1 MISILILTHNRP
13 KLFERAIK
21 SIMDNLPDYP
31 VEIIVN
37 NDSNDIEEIDGATYY
52 YEKHKDLSYTYKFLL
67 DKATQEYIYFLED
80 DDYLLP
86 KFFSKLDFKYD
97 INFIN
102 YRHEDINDCIDRFK
116 RDFAVEEEDF
126 QLGQILFKKSL
137 VKEFP
142 IGNILGNDWKLF
154 KSLDSGSMKLIEDI
168 LWVQTTDGKDNISF
182 PEYNKD
188 KRFMTNNTV
197 VSSGSRDFSTLYF
210 SWFTTSWCNYKCTY
224 CSVARSLDDKLDKN
238 TAYSSYA
245 LVLNKL
251 KRVTKPFVI
260 ELLGGEPSIH
270 SNIFEILEE
279 LNNIEN
285 CTQIELITNLSRSY
299 RFYATLADP
308 KFSKVELTASYHF
321 EYYDHKFLEKLGK
334 LNDLNK
340 IDLSVSVNLPPD
352 SKYWANTQEL
362 LEFLKERDIRAMINF
377 LHSTP
382 DWTSD
387 YPEDFFDYFSEYF
400 EEEKI
405 EFVFADGT
413 TKLLYEHEVIEQHL
427 NRFKGYSC
435 MSLSYDISKDGSI
448 RRSCNN
454 GLINLSMSNLEE
466 RITCPVDTCDCYT
479 LLQFHK
485 EKSYG

>member
-1 MISILILTHNRP
+1 
-13 KLFERAIK
+13 
-21 SIMDNLPDYP
+21 
-31 VEIIVN
+31 
-37 NDSNDIEEIDGATYY
+37 
-52 YEKHKDLSYTYKFLL
+52 
-67 DKATQEYIYFLED
+67 
-80 DDYLLP
+80 
-86 KFFSKLDFKYD
+86 
-97 INFIN
+97 
-102 YRHEDINDCIDRFK
+102 
-116 RDFAVEEEDF
+116 
-126 QLGQILFKKSL
+126 
-137 VKEFP
+137 
-142 IGNILGNDWKLF
+142 
-154 KSLDSGSMKLIEDI
+154 
-168 LWVQTTDGKDNISF
+168 
-182 PEYNKD
+182 
-188 KRFMTNNTV
+188 
-197 VSSGSRDFSTLYF
+197 
-210 SWFTTSWCNYKCTY
+210 
-224 CSVARSLDDKLDKN
+224 
-238 TAYSSYA
+238 
-245 LVLNKL
+245 
-251 KRVTKPFVI
+251 
-260 ELLGGEPSIH
+260 
-270 SNIFEILEE
+270 
-279 LNNIEN
+279 
-285 CTQIELITNLSRSY
+285 
-299 RFYATLADP
+299 LADP

>member
-37 NDSNDIEEIDGATYY
+37 NDSNDIEEVEGATYY
-52 YEKHKDLSYTYKFLL
+52 YEKHEDLSHTYKFLL

-142 IGNILGNDWKLF
+142 IGNILSNDWTLF
-154 KSLDSGSMKLIEDI
+154 QSLNKDSMKLIEDI

-188 KRFMTNNTV
+188 KRFMRV
-197 VSSGSRDFSTLYF
+197 ASSGSLDSSVLYF
-210 SWFTTSWCNYKCTY
+210 SWFLTSWCNYSCTY
-224 CSVARSLDDKLDKN
+224 CSVGRILDTKLDKK
-238 TAYSSYA
+238 TSYSSYV
-245 LVLNKL
+245 LVVKKL
-251 KRVTKPFVI
+251 GLVKDPFVI

-270 SNIFEILEE
+270 KDILKILRL
-279 LNNIEN
+279 LNNIDN
-285 CTQIELITNLSRSY
+285 CKRIEFITNLSRSY
-299 RFYATLADP
+299 EFYKKLDSEEYN
-308 KFSKVELTASYHF
+308 KIELTASYHF
-321 EYYDHKFLEKLGK
+321 EYYNSDFRDKLLK
-334 LNDLNK
+334 LSKLKGIN
-340 IDLSVSVNLPPD
+340 LSVSVNLPTD
-352 SKYWANTQEL
+352 QSYWTNTKEL
-362 LEFLKERDIRAMINF
+362 LEFLKANNILIMINF
-377 LHSTP
+377 LHSTL

-387 YPEDFFDYFSEYF
+387 YSTEFFEYFDGYF
-400 EEEKI
+400 EEEEI
-405 EFVFADGT
+405 EFVFKDGT
-413 TKLLYEHEVIEQHL
+413 KKMLYEHEVIEQKL
-427 NRFKGYSC
+427 NMFKGFKC
-435 MSLSYDISKDGSI
+435 MSLAYDIFKDGTI
-448 RRSCNN
+448 TRACNRE
-454 GLINLSMSNLEE
+454 LIPITMTNLKK

-485 EKSYG
+485 EAPK